1 MLAAMESKSEE
12 TAIKGK
18 RIGFVGKLG
27 GMSRREL
34 RHFLRQ
40 HGSVMVDPPDHS
52 IDWLVIGAEEMT
64 DDIERRVPADLREAV
79 QLGHIRQLSE
89 TEFWRESGVPV
100 AESEPGQLYTPAM
113 LAALLGV
120 KISTIRRWHRRGLIQ
135 PVTQIHKL
143 PYFDFEEVVSA
154 RRIAR
159 FITSGAS
166 PEAIE
171 RKLVELAD
179 QFRDVQRP
187 LSQLNVI
194 VQGRNVL
201 LRSGEG
207 LIEPGGQ
214 LLFDFES
221 AEDSSEESPS
231 ATAILPI
238 EAETDAQSEPP
249 TPEDLLE
256 LAIEAEDNGDLETA
270 LQMYRAY
277 GLAEGPSPDICFR
290 MGELLYLMGDLS
302 AARERYFMTVEMD
315 DSFVE
320 ARASLGCV
328 LVELGEEQL
337 ALSAFEGALVHHPD
351 YADVLFHLAGLLDQ
365 LDRAEEADVYWRR
378 FLDVASH
385 SPWAQEARTR
395 LGLSVESPDSDET
408 GDRQSDMGDEPENP
422 LIRPLLRP
430 LTPESDDRC

>member
-1 MLAAMESKSEE
+1 MSAAMESKFEK
-12 TAIKGK
+12 TAIMGK

-27 GMSRREL
+27 GMNRREL

-40 HGSVMVDPPDHS
+40 HGSIMVDPPDPS

-64 DDIERRVPADLREAV
+64 DDIERRMPADLREAV
-79 QLGHIRQLSE
+79 RQGHIERLSE
-89 TEFWRESGVPV
+89 IEFWRESGVGN
-100 AESEPGQLYTPAM
+100 AEAEPGQLYTPAM
-113 LAALLGV
+113 LATLLGV
-120 KISTIRRWHRRGLIQ
+120 KISTIRRWHRRGLIH
-135 PVTQIHKL
+135 PVTQVHKL

-194 VQGRNVL
+194 VQGRKVL

-214 LLFDFES
+214 LLFDFEL
-221 AEDSSEESPS
+221 AEESPG
-231 ATAILPI
+231 AAAVLPI
-238 EAETDAQSEPP
+238 ESKMGADADPP
-249 TPEDLLE
+249 APDELLE
-256 LAIEAEDNGDLETA
+256 LAVEAEDNGDLETA

-277 GLAEGPSPDICFR
+277 CLAEGTSPDICFR
-290 MGELLYLMGDLS
+290 IGELLYQMGDLA

-320 ARASLGCV
+320 ARSSLGCV

-337 ALSAFEGALVHHPD
+337 ALSAFEGALIHHPD

-365 LDRAEEADVYWRR
+365 LDRTDEAEGYWRR
-378 FLDVASH
+378 FLEVASH
-385 SPWAQEARTR
+385 SPWAQQARSR
-395 LGLSVESPDSDET
+395 LGLAIESPECDGI
-408 GDRQSDMGDEPENP
+408 GDRFSNSGDELENH
-422 LIRPLLRP
+422 LIRPLLRA
-430 LTPESDDRC
+430 LTPENDDRC